1 MISFTNVHSLRF
13 ASADNKSITM
23 RVKFTHLPMEV
34 DFLAMPTDIE
44 AHGQELYQRA
54 LAGEFGAIAAYEEPA
69 VDISQVQA
77 SFKSAVTQRLESKAQ
92 ELDFISLAEAL
103 TYCDEPSVP
112 LYQQQA
118 LALRKWRSLVWA
130 WYDDLIASGT
140 ELTEDTFK
148 GMPEF
153 KL

>member
-54 LAGEFGAIAAYEEPA
+54 LAGEFGPVAEYIVPTVDEMERKAMFRVEVAARIERKA
-69 VDISQVQA
+69 V
-77 SFKSAVTQRLESKAQ
+77 
-92 ELDFISLAEAL
+92 ELGFDSVAEAM

-112 LYQQQA
+112 EYQTKA

-130 WYDDLIASGT
+130 WHDEVVAAGKDVAAFESMPKF
-140 ELTEDTFK
+140 EL
-148 GMPEF
+148 
-153 KL
+153 